1 MRTTHIV
8 KLNPE
13 EIEIL
18 ADALSSKGVAGVST
32 TKLAEKILG
41 SFQLFEI
48 PNVLDEDLKAL
59 GATEAQIR
67 RVRSALRLSERI
79 NNMLAFSML
88 KKQMTSSEMIYDFI
102 IKNKEAFPFNGSA
115 ECFFAIGLTIR
126 QTVKGVSMIGK
137 GSHSEVT
144 ISLPHLAREVIKL
157 DVPRVIIVHNHPSGD
172 VSPSDSDVNLTRKVK
187 EVMDTLGLE
196 LLDHIIVGQ
205 GKHFS
210 FSDRNMMPY

>member
-1 MRTTHIV
+1 MRTPHIV
-8 KLNPE
+8 KLNPAD
-13 EIEIL
+13 IEIL
-18 ADALSSKGVAGVST
+18 ADTLSSNGVAGVST

-48 PNVLDEDLKAL
+48 PNVLDDDLKAL

-79 NNMLAFSML
+79 NNMIAFSML
-88 KKQMTSSEMIYDFI
+88 QEQMTSSNKIHDFI
-102 IKNKEAFPFNGSA
+102 VHNKKAFPFDDSA
-115 ECFFAIGLTIR
+115 EYFFVIGFTIR

-137 GSHSEVT
+137 GNHSEVT
-144 ISLPHLAREVIKL
+144 ISLQHLAREVIKL

-172 VSPSDSDVNLTRKVK
+172 TSPSDSDVALTKKVK
-187 EVMDTLGLE
+187 EVMGTLGVD

-210 FSDRNMMPY
+210 FSDRNMMP